1 MNYIGLTRRSCH
13 SRSFGPRP
21 EWAAD
26 GILRRGK
33 QNVPFKTI
41 YIALGEN
48 SAVRAT
54 IRRNLEAQTEVK
66 VVNDRKEAEAIF
78 ELLGQSRGSNVL
90 AYNSD
95 GRARI
100 YSLRLTNTF
109 RVVLQNGVE
118 LLPTTTVSATRELIR
133 DESDENGRA
142 NQERLLY
149 EEMEQSPVSIKWS
162 TV

>member
-1 MNYIGLTRRSCH
+1 MV
-13 SRSFGPRP
+13 
-21 EWAAD
+21 AD
-26 GILRRGK
+26 GICAASKTFLSRRSILL
-33 QNVPFKTI
+33 F
-41 YIALGEN
+41 GEN

-149 EEMEQSPVSIKWS
+149 EEMEQSCIHQMVNRMTHISEEAVQKRYA
-162 TV
+162 

>member
-1 MNYIGLTRRSCH
+1 MNYKGLTRRS
-13 SRSFGPRP
+13 F
-21 EWAAD
+21 
-26 GILRRGK
+26 ILGLSALGLTGCGWHLRGK

-90 AYNSD
+90 AYNTD
-95 GRARI
+95 GRA
-100 YSLRLTNTF
+100 
-109 RVVLQNGVE
+109 V
-118 LLPTTTVSATRELIR
+118 
-133 DESDENGRA
+133 
-142 NQERLLY
+142 
-149 EEMEQSPVSIKWS
+149 S
-162 TV
+162 TVFA

>member
-1 MNYIGLTRRSCH
+1 MASARQAK
-13 SRSFGPRP
+13 RSFQDDLYCSWRELCG
-21 EWAAD
+21 
-26 GILRRGK
+26 
-33 QNVPFKTI
+33 
-41 YIALGEN
+41 
-48 SAVRAT
+48 SAT

-118 LLPTTTVSATRELIR
+118 LLPIDHGQRYPRIDSRR
-133 DESDENGRA
+133 
-142 NQERLLY
+142 
-149 EEMEQSPVSIKWS
+149 K
-162 TV
+162 

>member
-1 MNYIGLTRRSCH
+1 MNYKGLTRRS
-13 SRSFGPRP
+13 F
-21 EWAAD
+21 
-26 GILRRGK
+26 ILGLSALGLTGCGWHLRGK

-90 AYNSD
+90 AYLQSAFNEYIQSRSAKRCRTSAHD
-95 GRARI
+95 HGQRYPRI
-100 YSLRLTNTF
+100 DSR
-109 RVVLQNGVE
+109 R
-118 LLPTTTVSATRELIR
+118 
-133 DESDENGRA
+133 
-142 NQERLLY
+142 
-149 EEMEQSPVSIKWS
+149 K
-162 TV
+162 